1 MLKGKVAAI
10 ANGAGTVATSIGTFR
25 CNLPAGVRVD
35 EEITFVVRPEHV
47 VIGAG
52 SAGENV
58 VDGKLLTRTY
68 LGEIAEYTIVT
79 AGGSISSRG
88 AAGDRRE
95 PGRSSEGDT
104 ADRQAG
110 GGEGLNFRGVN
121 MGIRYFAL
129 TLAASVMAML
139 IPGWEVNAQPGED
152 FFKGKR
158 INLIIGTGPGGSYHS
173 YAQSVARHLG
183 RHIPGNPQIVTQ
195 NMPGAGSVVAANF
208 LANVAPADGTTIAT
222 LQQSI
227 PIMQLLG
234 YANVKYDAAALK
246 WIGDQVVS
254 NSVMAVWHT
263 TPVRSLEDATVH
275 EVVLGAEGGARH
287 LQHRA
292 AGDRCGAGDEI
303 QLVSGFPG
311 GGEINLAM
319 ERGEIS
325 GRGAVTY
332 AGWKAQ
338 KPQWLAEKKLFI
350 LAQSGSEPEPELPHV
365 PMLGAL
371 AGNDD
376 DRRLLDL
383 VSMISELGR
392 PLVAPPGV
400 PAERVAMLRRA
411 FDATMVDRE
420 FLADAA
426 KQQMQIAPRSGEKME
441 GVLVR
446 LAATPKPVVER
457 LKAIVSAEIKC
468 ESGKDGCP

>member
-1 MLKGKVAAI
+1 MI
-10 ANGAGTVATSIGTFR
+10 SFR
-25 CNLPAGVRVD
+25 
-35 EEITFVVRPEHV
+35 VVR
-47 VIGAG
+47 
-52 SAGENV
+52 
-58 VDGKLLTRTY
+58 
-68 LGEIAEYTIVT
+68 
-79 AGGSISSRG
+79 
-88 AAGDRRE
+88 
-95 PGRSSEGDT
+95 
-104 ADRQAG
+104 
-110 GGEGLNFRGVN
+110 
-121 MGIRYFAL
+121 
-129 TLAASVMAML
+129 TLAVALVGLVVSVSIAS
-139 IPGWEVNAQPGED
+139 AQPADE

-173 YAQSVARHLG
+173 YAVSIARHLG
-183 RHIPGNPQIVTQ
+183 RHIPGHPQVVTQ

-234 YANVKYDAAALK
+234 YSNVKYDAAALR

-263 TPVRSLEDATVH
+263 APVRSLKDATVH
-275 EVVLGAEGGARH
+275 EVVLGAEGGLATSNIVPLVTNAVLKTRFK
-287 LQHRA
+287 
-292 AGDRCGAGDEI
+292 
-303 QLVSGFPG
+303 LVSGFPG
-311 GGEINLAM
+311 GGAMNLAI
-319 ERGEIS
+319 ERGEIM

-338 KPQWLAEKKLFI
+338 KPQWLAEKKLII
-350 LAQSGSEPEPELPHV
+350 LAQSGSEPESELPGV

-400 PAERVAMLRRA
+400 PADRVAVLRRA
-411 FDATMVDRE
+411 FDATMADKE

-426 KQQMQIAPRSGEKME
+426 KQQMQISPRSGEKME
-441 GVLVR
+441 AVLVR
-446 LAATPKPVVER
+446 LAATPKAVVER
-457 LKAIVSAEIKC
+457 LKSIVSAEIKC
-468 ESGKDGCP
+468 EKGKDGCP